1 MPTLAH
7 QLIRAVAQSDTA
19 GPSFVKSLSSL
30 SSAILS
36 HPFRLA
42 RNPHRLFLHTPLPHA
57 LAFPLTPEE
66 VSQLP
71 SLDGLGL
78 PITRE
83 SVFMPLRGTLS
94 LSGPSVIGPGSEL
107 LRTSLAMRIGLALAD
122 EEPPDGSLPAVL
134 PLSLGMLSN
143 LSHFS
148 DLNGGER
155 DVRELSTRPAGVLAR
170 LRRED
175 VVSFGP
181 ASEEFVPRE
190 QRKAALELLNR
201 GLMGA
206 LGPNP
211 GFEVFELT
219 VKEGAMNPSRM
230 AVVSLPWELLDDE
243 MVKMA
248 VNTIEWCIPPARR
261 LVNLTREDSIRLGL
275 PVFQVIKK
283 K

>member
-7 QLIRAVAQSDTA
+7 RLIRAVAQSDTA

-143 LSHFS
+143 LSRFS

-248 VNTIEWCIPPARR
+248 VNTIEWCISPARR